1 MAVSKA
7 DLFKVLLTRREA
19 YLLYLAK
26 EEDDETLL
34 PKPLTAQEEVLYDYC
49 INSSASTATDAAEAA
64 EAAADLAK
72 DWATKT
78 SAAVADGEYS
88 AKYYATSASNSA
100 ALASD
105 WAVKMDGMV
114 QEGGV
119 DVDYSAKY
127 YADQAHPA
135 EETEPASEEES

>member
-1 MAVSKA
+1 MAVSKF
-7 DLFKVLLTRREA
+7 DLYNVCLTRREA

-49 INSSASTATDAAEAA
+49 VNSAASTATEAAEDAAEAA
-64 EAAADLAK
+64 ALAK

-88 AKYYATSASNSA
+88 AKYYASAASTSAGLA
-100 ALASD
+100 AD
-105 WAVKMDGMV
+105 WAVKMDGLV
-114 QEGGV
+114 NDE
-119 DVDYSAKY
+119 DYSAKY
-127 YADQAHPA
+127 YANEAHPATEPA
-135 EETEPASEEES
+135 EET